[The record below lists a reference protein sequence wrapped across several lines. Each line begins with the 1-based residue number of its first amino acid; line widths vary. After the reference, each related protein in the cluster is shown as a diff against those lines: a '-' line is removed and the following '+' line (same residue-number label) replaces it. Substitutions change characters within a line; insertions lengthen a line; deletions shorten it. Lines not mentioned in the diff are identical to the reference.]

1 MYLFLGSYTIRLQFK
16 AFAGR
21 VNVGH
26 SNYLGPYSQQG
37 GPERNCPFGPPNF
50 VMLAVLSWLSRKRAQ
65 RQEPHSE
72 DDEDDKP
79 LPEDLGELAPPISK
93 DD

>member
-1 MYLFLGSYTIRLQFK
+1 MRCKLGLHMGLWDSGFNKTGVLVFGVFTIRLQFK

-37 GPERNCPFGPPNF
+37 GPERNCPFGPQNF
-50 VMLAVLSWLSRKRAQ
+50 VMLAVL
-65 RQEPHSE
+65 
-72 DDEDDKP
+72 
-79 LPEDLGELAPPISK
+79 
-93 DD
+93 